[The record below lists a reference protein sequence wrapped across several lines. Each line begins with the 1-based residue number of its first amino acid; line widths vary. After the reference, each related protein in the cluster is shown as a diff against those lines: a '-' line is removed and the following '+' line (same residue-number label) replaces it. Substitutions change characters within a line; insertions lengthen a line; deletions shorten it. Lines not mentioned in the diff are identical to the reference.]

1 MKEFNVGKLRMVA
14 KPHNVTLLSSNDEFR
29 ITKELYEAL
38 EEAGKIAWKSL
49 TYQDVSG
56 FGNDYSEYYDK
67 KLDNNGY
74 LSFHSD
80 RLSFERPFG
89 ANERFINLIKLSSKR
104 LCLIYEIVW
113 RTTNE

>member
-1 MKEFNVGKLRMVA
+1 MKEFNVGKLRIVA
-14 KPHNVTLLSSNDEFR
+14 KPHNVTLLSSSDEFR

-49 TYQDVSG
+49 TYHDVSG

-89 ANERFINLIKLSSKR
+89 ANEKLYQFSKAKFQTFMFDLR
-104 LCLIYEIVW
+104 NSVEG
-113 RTTNE
+113 NK

>member
-1 MKEFNVGKLRMVA
+1 MKEFNVGKLRIVA
-14 KPHNVTLLSSNDEFR
+14 KPHNVILLSSNDEFR

-49 TYQDVSG
+49 IYHDESG

-67 KLDNNGY
+67 KLDNNGC

-89 ANERFINLIKLSSKR
+89 ANEKLYQFNKAKFQTFMFDLRNSVEDNK
-104 LCLIYEIVW
+104 
-113 RTTNE
+113 